1 MEPMK
6 NIPVYRHSAAYAV
19 EHGELEAYKTS
30 RVAGVAC
37 RDAIEKAVAKHY
49 RDNCL
54 NKAGAREVID
64 EFGKERVMTVLA
76 ITIRDK
82 LYDGRF
88 SSANK
93 AWAQA
98 FPIEPDIDSW
108 GGNRNLT
115 LVVRQTHPG
124 LLNLFCDQAKA
135 YESEKVSVREKL
147 KAAAKNAPVPS
158 TKKEMERRSIERQK
172 RDIQIKFRVT
182 ADERALLERK
192 MREAGTTNM
201 GAYLRKMALD
211 GYILRLDLPELKEML
226 SQLRYMGNNVNQIAK
241 RANEVGVIDEMDI
254 RGVSKRQERMLEQ
267 MARLLEKLSGL
278 N

>member
-158 TKKEMERRSIERQK
+158 TKNEMERRSIDQQK

-211 GYILRLDLPELKEML
+211 GYILRLDLPELKEIL

-267 MARLLEKLSGL
+267 MGRLLEKLSGL